1 MDQLVGSTTRGWR
14 REVSAGATTLAA
26 RGVPPS
32 PGMSTNRTEVSA
44 AVADVG
50 VVGAAW
56 AAGARTK
63 VAPAR
68 TVAEREAAAGVRSA
82 RRAGVTVAPDVDA
95 VGGWGSTGAGPGDGP
110 K

>member
-26 RGVPPS
+26 RVVPPS

-44 AVADVG
+44 AVGDVG
-50 VVGAAW
+50 GGGAAW
-56 AAGARTK
+56 AAGAGGVGGAGGGGARTK

-68 TVAEREAAAGVRSA
+68 TVAEREAAAVVRSA

-95 VGGWGSTGAGPGDGP
+95 V
-110 K
+110 